1 MKQASLTQKELDI
14 VNLYLNDK
22 KSIREIANLY
32 EGYGRT
38 KINNI
43 IEKYAQMS
51 EENSLQ
57 VELRKLSLK
66 YHKEIDKIQEVGELE
81 PHNIYKAYI
90 EIIERRKSLT
100 KVAEELGKHRDT
112 VKKAIIA
119 YLKDPNKIKSF
130 NKTLKENQSLTESKY
145 FNNEDFNDL
154 TDEEKRIRI
163 FNKLNASRKRFGKPT
178 YPEKLLDRKFNRL
191 LNYFEERNR
200 KITYKSDKISKSELF
215 RMMYN
220 HPTMLSLS
228 LENKIKPIVDAL
240 DNRFLDF
247 AKSSRVLKLN
257 PAILGA
263 SLKRTSLQFKILKD
277 TGTLVYAIE
286 KPINLRTSPEF
297 MYALIKI
304 WDANERKGTPFLSTK
319 KLYSLYNQTPGEI
332 CKKYDA
338 KKDYGDDEYFDGR

>member
-1 MKQASLTQKELDI
+1 MKEATLTQEEVDI

-22 KSIREIANLY
+22 KSMREIADLY

-43 IEKYAQMS
+43 IKRYAQMS
-51 EENSLQ
+51 EENLLQ
-57 VELRKLSLK
+57 VQIRKLSFK
-66 YHKEIDKIQEVGELE
+66 YHKEIDESQEVGELSE
-81 PHNIYKAYI
+81 TQIQTAYN

-112 VKKAIIA
+112 VRRAIIE
-119 YLKDPNKIKSF
+119 YLDDPNKIKSF
-130 NKTLKENQSLTESKY
+130 KKTLKENQSLTESKY
-145 FNNEDFNDL
+145 FNNENFNDL
-154 TDEEKRIRI
+154 TDEEKRIKI
-163 FNKLNASRKRFGKPT
+163 FNQLNASRKRVGKPV
-178 YPEKLLDRKFNRL
+178 YSERLLDRKFNRL
-191 LNYFEERNR
+191 LKYFEERNS
-200 KITYKSDKISKSELF
+200 KITYKSDKISKAEVLK
-215 RMMYN
+215 MMYD
-220 HPTMLSLS
+220 HPTMLSSS

-240 DNRFLDF
+240 DYRFLNF
-247 AKSSRVLKLN
+247 GKSSRVLKLN

-277 TGTLVYAIE
+277 TDTLVYAIE

-304 WDANERKGTPFLSTK
+304 WEANDKKGTPFLSTK

-332 CKKYDA
+332 CKRYDV

>member
-1 MKQASLTQKELDI
+1 MKEASLTQEELDI

-22 KSIREIANLY
+22 KSMREIADLY

-43 IEKYAQMS
+43 IKRYAQMS
-51 EENSLQ
+51 DENLLQ
-57 VELRKLSLK
+57 VQIRKLSFK
-66 YHKEIDKIQEVGELE
+66 YHKEIDESQEVGELSE
-81 PHNIYKAYI
+81 SQIQTAYN

-100 KVAEELGKHRDT
+100 KVAEEFGKHRDT
-112 VKKAIIA
+112 VKRAIIE
-119 YLKDPNKIKSF
+119 YLDDSMKIKSF
-130 NKTLKENQSLTESKY
+130 NKTLKENQSLTESKS
-145 FNNEDFNDL
+145 FNNENFNYL
-154 TDEEKRIRI
+154 TDEEKRTRI

-191 LNYFEERNR
+191 LNYFEERNS
-200 KITYKSDKISKSELF
+200 KITYNSDRISKSEVL
-215 RMMYN
+215 RMMYD

-240 DNRFLDF
+240 DYRFLNF

-277 TGTLVYAIE
+277 TGTLVYVIE

-304 WDANERKGTPFLSTK
+304 WDTNERKGTPFLSTK

-332 CKKYDA
+332 CRRYDVKKY
-338 KKDYGDDEYFDGR
+338 YGDDEYFNGR